1 MHYQIPI
8 DFIPLNVVVYR
19 YDGSDFI
26 FIDVNKQAEKTEG
39 LKKEAL
45 IGKKL
50 CDIFPAVKEFGLYDV
65 LLRVYEQGG
74 HDTFDD
80 AHYHDERISGWR
92 KNEVISLPNG
102 DVMALYEDLTQAKQ
116 LEEENHR
123 YLQQIQE
130 SEDKF
135 RNIAENALMGIFIY
149 TDHYIYVNDTFSTM
163 LGYEKEELYS
173 MEVWEI
179 IEASDQSKVREAA
192 ARRLLGEQFPLVY
205 SDIKIVT
212 KSGNIKIM
220 RVSTRTIKYDG
231 QFAGMGAII
240 DITDIEETK
249 EQLKFLAQAIEQTDD
264 LVKIINTKG
273 EILFVNDSMI
283 THSGYSRSELIGVHT
298 RIFKSGHHDKL
309 FYKNLWNTVV
319 SGQIYRDTFVNKSK
333 DGTTFYEEETITP
346 IFDKNGK
353 IKYYVSTGKDISKR
367 VELENAL
374 RASETNFR
382 NIFNKSSDGIVIHD
396 LKGNILEVNEVI
408 CERLGYSKYELIG
421 QNIAFIDTP
430 NVQKNIP
437 KAIQSLKET
446 GHGMFEGEH
455 LKKDKTIIPVEIHA
469 TIIEYMSMPVVLS
482 VVRDITDR
490 KQNEQALKDAEELY
504 HTLFDLSPVGIL
516 VIDPDTSKAVE
527 FNSITHKVLGYS
539 AEEFAELHIG
549 DYEVQETPEETA
561 KHIEELKNGN
571 AEVFE
576 TQHKTKNGDIL
587 DMVISVQLI
596 KVKEKPYLFSVY
608 QDITALKQYERS
620 LKTLSLR
627 LSLATQAASIGV
639 WDWDIRSDML
649 TWDDQMYRL
658 FDIDKGTTDNNYMMW
673 RNAVDPNDIAV
684 AEGLLLDSLNGNG
697 EYNTQF
703 WIVTPKK
710 ERRFLQAIGKVERD
724 DAGNAL
730 RVVGVN
736 WDITKQ
742 KDYERFLEISKHKAE
757 QSKKSLEKQAK
768 VLEEYAFLDPLTHLA
783 NRRKFDKVFDEEWR
797 RASRNHQPLSI
808 CMIDIDFFKGYN
820 DTLGHDE
827 GDLCLQQ
834 VADAINKNSSR
845 GGELAARFGGEEF
858 IILLPHC
865 DEKNAYYTCENIRR
879 SVEKLEIKH
888 PNSKVSSVVTVSIGC
903 ATFNPPD
910 KALDKKSLIIRADK
924 ALYRAKHHGRNRVDT
939 FEKNTFSDIK
949 IMEDCR

>member
-26 FIDVNKQAEKTEG
+26 FIDVNRQAEKTEG

-45 IGKKL
+45 LGNKL
-50 CDIFPAVKEFGLYDV
+50 CEIFPAVKEFGLYNV
-65 LLRVYEQGG
+65 LLRVHEQGG
-74 HDTFDD
+74 HETFDD

-92 KNEVISLPNG
+92 KNEVIRLPNG

-116 LEEENHR
+116 LEEENRR

-149 TDHYIYVNDTFSTM
+149 TDHYIYVNDTFASM
-163 LGYEKEELYS
+163 LGYDKEELYS
-173 MEVWEI
+173 MKVWEI
-179 IEASDQSKVREAA
+179 IETSDQGKVREAA

-205 SDIKIVT
+205 SDIKLVT

-231 QFAGMGAII
+231 QFAEMGAII

-283 THSGYSRSELIGVHT
+283 THSGYSRSELIGAHT
-298 RIFKSGHHDKL
+298 RIFKSGNHDKL

-319 SGQIYRDTFVNKSK
+319 SGKSYRDTFVNKSK

-346 IFDKNGK
+346 ILNNNGK
-353 IKYYVSTGKDISKR
+353 IEYFVSTGKDISSN
-367 VELENAL
+367 VALENAL
-374 RASETNFR
+374 RES
-382 NIFNKSSDGIVIHD
+382 
-396 LKGNILEVNEVI
+396 
-408 CERLGYSKYELIG
+408 
-421 QNIAFIDTP
+421 
-430 NVQKNIP
+430 
-437 KAIQSLKET
+437 
-446 GHGMFEGEH
+446 
-455 LKKDKTIIPVEIHA
+455 
-469 TIIEYMSMPVVLS
+469 
-482 VVRDITDR
+482 
-490 KQNEQALKDAEELY
+490 EELY

-516 VIDPDTSKAVE
+516 VIDPDTRKAVQ

-549 DYEVQETPEETA
+549 DYEVQETQEETA
-561 KHIEELKNGN
+561 KHIEELKKGN

-576 TQHKTKNGDIL
+576 TQHVTKNGDIL
-587 DMVISVQLI
+587 DMVISAQLI
-596 KVKEKPYLFSVY
+596 TVKEKPYIFSVY

-620 LKTLSLR
+620 LKTISLR

-639 WDWDIRSDML
+639 WDWDIKSDTV

-658 FDIDKGTTDNNYMMW
+658 FDIDKGTMDNNYMMW

-684 AEGLLLDSLNGNG
+684 AEGLLLDSLMGNG

-703 WIVTPKK
+703 WIVTPKN
-710 ERRFLQAIGKVERD
+710 ERRFLQAMGKVERD

-742 KDYERFLEISKHKAE
+742 KEYERFLEISKHEAE
-757 QSKKSLEKQAK
+757 KTKISLEKQAK
-768 VLEEYAFLDPLTHLA
+768 VLEKYAFLDPLTHLA
-783 NRRKFDKVFDEEWR
+783 NRRKFDKVFDVEWR

-834 VADAINKNSSR
+834 VASAIKKNSLR

-858 IILLPHC
+858 IVLLPHC
-865 DEKNAYYTCENIRR
+865 DEKNAYHTSENIRR
-879 SVEKLEIKH
+879 LVEKLEIKH
-888 PNSKVSSVVTVSIGC
+888 PDSKISSVVTVSIGC
-903 ATFNPPD
+903 ATYNPPD
-910 KALDKKSLIIRADK
+910 KALDKKSLIKRADK
-924 ALYRAKHHGRNRVDT
+924 ALYRAKNHGRNKVYVFD
-939 FEKNTFSDIK
+939 KNTFSDIQ
-949 IMEDCR
+949 IMEDS